1 MATVRQRVDT
11 ATALLSLPFALLHE
25 FSHFAVAHAVTRE
38 AKFAVSIFETGA
50 ATDENGNEIGG
61 VAAWPP
67 IDSRPLRVF
76 AHLSPTVF
84 GTILMGLWGWSG
96 TPIDGWRFILAVGLF
111 WYTVPSPGD
120 VRGAFGIQEAQQ
132 EVDN

>member
-1 MATVRQRVDT
+1 MATTRDQFYMVSR
-11 ATALLSLPFALLHE
+11 LLSLPFVLPHE
-25 FSHFAVAHAVTRE
+25 FSHFLTGHIVTQDAKIAVPV
-38 AKFAVSIFETGA
+38 FESCNDSDEYGLTVGA
-50 ATDENGNEIGG
+50 

-67 IDSRPLRVF
+67 IESGALRVF
-76 AHLSPTVF
+76 VNLSPTVF

-120 VRGAFGIQEAQQ
+120 VRGALGQQAVQQ
-132 EVDN
+132 EDV